1 MIIGLPLF
9 IYSIECTYKY
19 VGTIRYPQAA
29 CRSGMRRLDREQAI
43 HILIFLLLLL
53 VGLMFW
59 LLGTGIIDRIPA
71 V

>member
-1 MIIGLPLF
+1 
-9 IYSIECTYKY
+9 
-19 VGTIRYPQAA
+19 
-29 CRSGMRRLDREQAI
+29 MRRLDREQAI

-59 LLGTGIIDRIPA
+59 LLGTGIIDLIPA